1 MRGDETNQEKDI
13 SMERVWLGEL
23 LRKLGDWASQAGQHR
38 IMPMFMVWGPEW
50 QVLVF
55 TEMGDEGGRTEKWA

>member
-1 MRGDETNQEKDI
+1 
-13 SMERVWLGEL
+13 MERVWLREL
-23 LRKLGDWASQAGQHR
+23 FRRLGDWASQAGQHR

-55 TEMGDEGGRTEKWA
+55 TEMGDEGGITEKWA